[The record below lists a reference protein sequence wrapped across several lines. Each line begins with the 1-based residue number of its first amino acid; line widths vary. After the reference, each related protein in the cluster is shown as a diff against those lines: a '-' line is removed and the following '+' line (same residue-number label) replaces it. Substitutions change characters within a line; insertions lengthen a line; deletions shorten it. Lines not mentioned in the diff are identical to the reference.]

1 MVTLFYFS
9 FTLAYVLAPHI
20 GGLMNSFALITLF
33 LLIIMAIVY
42 YYRQKLI
49 VAPMVKFLA
58 NLFLKDNDPQPMEE
72 MIDEQPAE

>member
-1 MVTLFYFS
+1 
-9 FTLAYVLAPHI
+9 
-20 GGLMNSFALITLF
+20 LF
-33 LLIIMAIVY
+33 LLIVMAMVY
-42 YYRQKLI
+42 RNRQKLI